1 MRFIFPALFLI
12 APLMAEAFQVPAQRG
27 PVMDLA
33 NMMRVQDER
42 TLDQVLRDLYQS
54 EKIQIQVLTV
64 QSLESTPIEQAALKV
79 ADSYRLGTQKED
91 KGLLILVAKAERKI
105 RIEVGQ
111 GLEGDI
117 PDAIAKRIISDVMTP
132 LFRAGRASEGI
143 VSAVA
148 VVIERAAPGFAARAT
163 GLSEAAPKKKLGG
176 NALVFILFLMIFGL
190 QLASRVLGFGRFG
203 GRGGFGGSYGGGG
216 TGWGSRGGFGGGGW
230 SGGGGGFSGGGASG
244 GW

>member
-1 MRFIFPALFLI
+1 MRAFFLPLVLAFPLLAG
-12 APLMAEAFQVPAQRG
+12 AFQVPAQRG

-64 QSLESTPIEQAALKV
+64 YSLEGASIEEAGMKV
-79 ADSYRLGTQKED
+79 AESYRLGTQKED

-105 RIEVGQ
+105 RLEVGQ

-117 PDAIAKRIISDVMTP
+117 PDAIAKRIIADVMTP
-132 LFRAGRASEGI
+132 LFRVGRASEGI

-148 VVIERAAPGFAARAT
+148 VVIERSAPGFAAQAA

-176 NALVFILFLMIFGL
+176 NALVIILFLVIFGL
-190 QLASRVLGFGRFG
+190 QLASRVLGFGRLGGYYG
-203 GRGGFGGSYGGGG
+203 GRGA
-216 TGWGSRGGFGGGGW
+216 GWGSRGGGGFGGGGW

>member
-1 MRFIFPALFLI
+1 MRVFFLTLFL
-12 APLMAEAFQVPAQRG
+12 ACPLFSEAFQVPAQRG

-42 TLDQVLRDLYQS
+42 TLDQVLRSLYQS
-54 EKIQIQVLTV
+54 EKVQIQVLTV
-64 QSLESTPIEQAALKV
+64 NSLEGAPIEEAALKV
-79 ADSYRLGTQKED
+79 AESYQLGTQKED

-105 RIEVGQ
+105 RLEVGQ

-117 PDAIAKRIISDVMTP
+117 PDAIAKRIIADVMTP

-148 VVIERAAPGFAARAT
+148 LVIERAAPDFAAQAT

-176 NALVFILFLMIFGL
+176 NALVFVLFLIIFGL
-190 QLASRVLGFGRFG
+190 QLASRVLGIGRFG
-203 GRGGFGGSYGGGG
+203 GRGGFGGYYGGGG

>member
-1 MRFIFPALFLI
+1 MRVFTFFCALLLSTF
-12 APLMAEAFQVPAQRG
+12 AGAFQVPAQRG

-33 NMMRVQDER
+33 HMMRVQDER

-54 EKIQIQVLTV
+54 EKIQIQILTV
-64 QSLESTPIEQAALKV
+64 ETLDGLAIEQAALKV
-79 ADSYRLGTQKED
+79 AEAYRLGTQKED

-117 PDAIAKRIISDVMTP
+117 PDAIAKRIIADVMTP

-148 VVIERAAPGFAARAT
+148 LVIERAAPEFAARST
-163 GLSEAAPKKKLGG
+163 ELSEAAPKNKLGG
-176 NALVFILFLMIFGL
+176 NALVFVLFLMIFGL

-203 GRGGFGGSYGGGG
+203 GRGGFGGYYGRGS
-216 TGWGSRGGFGGGGW
+216 GWGSRGGFGGGGW
-230 SGGGGGFSGGGASG
+230 FGGGGGFSGGGASG